1 MKIMMRSV
9 SDAFTRWAEMANEQ
23 RALQGRIAK
32 LLAKWKNRPVWE
44 AFEVNFVFT
53 MMNFVFTMMNFVLTM
68 MKFVLY
74 QGVA

>member
-1 MKIMMRSV
+1 MMRSV

-53 MMNFVFTMMNFVLTM
+53 MMNFV
-68 MKFVLY
+68 
-74 QGVA
+74 